1 MLGQAHVT
9 EPPDITKKKQA
20 TVPGM
25 ASWGGE
31 GPAGTTCREC
41 SFWQFT
47 RKAGYF
53 SKAHDVRPLA
63 LKPQR
68 CGLACRKLF
77 RDDLPKIEHNQPSCK
92 MFERENAPPS
102 IMRPEKGSEV

>member
-1 MLGQAHVT
+1 MLGMAHVT
-9 EPPDITKKKQA
+9 EPREVTRQKEN

-53 SKAHDVRPLA
+53 SAAHDRALA

-68 CGLACRKLF
+68 CGLACRKLM
-77 RDDLPKIEHNQPSCK
+77 RSDLPKIEHGQPSCK
-92 MFERENAPPS
+92 MFELNNAPPTV
-102 IMRPEKGSEV
+102 MRPEKGSEIG

>member
-9 EPPDITKKKQA
+9 EPPEVTKQKIN

-25 ASWGGE
+25 ASWGAE
-31 GPAGTTCREC
+31 GPAGTTCRQCDHWRFE
-41 SFWQFT
+41 
-47 RKAGYF
+47 RNGGYYSASHNF
-53 SKAHDVRPLA
+53 ALA

-77 RDDLPKIEHNQPSCK
+77 RDDLPKIDHGQPSCK
-92 MFERENAPPS
+92 HYEPNTAAPS
-102 IMRPEKGSEV
+102 IMRPPKGSEMP